1 MNYSPFL
8 KESLEPHVPPPDFN
22 DFSEI
27 STPNK
32 YGEFM
37 FWMITS
43 SALHFGEEKE
53 FILSSSNFQD
63 VTPKQYWKQK
73 KWKFSQNMVSWHQ
86 LQKQSGSNDTEKNTS
101 WSTAVNSLCLIPCL
115 QFFSFSWNKKKTWN
129 FMKKCK
135 SNKTFKSFNGVYISV
150 IVSQFFIDKLT

>member
-8 KESLEPHVPPPDFN
+8 KESLEPHVPPPSDFN

-32 YGEFM
+32 YREFM

-43 SALHFGEEKE
+43 SALHFGEENE

-115 QFFSFSWNKKKTWN
+115 QFFSFSWNKKKHEISW
-129 FMKKCK
+129 K
-135 SNKTFKSFNGVYISV
+135 SVKATRPSNLLMEFTS
-150 IVSQFFIDKLT
+150 L